1 MIRRLISLAL
11 LGWRTAW
18 YYLTRP
24 FRRQRM
30 RGEQFIERFVPDNL
44 LPMEPATRDLLVQAA
59 RCTGCCL
66 CDARCAIE
74 ARLPAGQPGP
84 SFVVL
89 SLVRSLP
96 DLTAA
101 RGDLGLY
108 RGCMECRECEAWCAY
123 GIPIMSLVEGAT
135 SLLDKLDRRRASMAD

>member
-1 MIRRLISLAL
+1 MIRRLMSLAL

-44 LPMEPATRDLLVQAA
+44 LPTDAATRDLLVQAA
-59 RCTGCCL
+59 RCTGCSL

-74 ARLPAGQPGP
+74 SRLPPDQPGP

-101 RGDLGLY
+101 RGDLGLF
-108 RGCMECRECEAWCAY
+108 RACAECRACEAWCPY
-123 GIPIMSLVEGAT
+123 GIPIMSLVESAR
-135 SLLDKLDRRRASMAD
+135 SSLDKLDRRRASMAD